1 MMNEV
6 EVNKAVARRF
16 LTEFHTGT
24 VALEEL
30 YSPDYVHH
38 NEAFYPG
45 LAPGLD
51 NFKRALHA
59 RAGGIGNLSV
69 RIDHLIA
76 EGDKVVAR
84 FTLTG
89 THSGDFQGIAATGNT
104 VSFPAVDIYRFENGR
119 IAEGWALM
127 DFLGFLQQAG
137 AAPGNDGS
145 V

>member
-1 MMNEV
+1 MNDQV
-6 EVNKAVARRF
+6 EANKAVALKF
-16 LTEFHTGT
+16 LTEFHTGA
-24 VALEEL
+24 VPLEDL

-51 NFKRALHA
+51 NFKRALFA
-59 RAGGIGNLSV
+59 KAGGISDLSV
-69 RIDHLIA
+69 RIDHLVG

-89 THSGDFQGIAATGNT
+89 THSGNFQGVPPTGRRVT
-104 VSFPAVDIYRFENGR
+104 FPATDIYRFENGR

-127 DFLGFLQQAG
+127 DFLSFLQQVD
-137 AAPGNDGS
+137 AAPGMG
-145 V
+145 